1 MFIYHFKLG
10 LRSLGRHPFLTLLM
24 VITVGVG
31 VASSMTTYAVFQA
44 TSRDPIPQKSSR
56 LFIPQIDSWGQA
68 GSEGSDGEPP
78 DMMNYTDAMAL
89 LRDHRARFQTV
100 LYPIDVSIMPGGVSR
115 LPLQVSSYATYADT
129 FPMFDIPFLF
139 GSGWSSSDDEG
150 HAAVAVISRS
160 LNDQLFNG
168 KNSVGRQI
176 VLNKRSYRIVGVRD
190 HWNPQPLFYDVK
202 MLGAFGEAAQV
213 FIPFTSAIDA
223 RLPTA
228 GANLCNTSSD
238 TGWDAWLGSDCTW
251 IWYWAELPD
260 EARVAEYRQY
270 LHDYAAQQQ
279 RTGHFHWPPNVRLRN
294 VMQWLAYKQVVPA
307 ESIISLCISVA
318 FLVICL
324 VNTVGLLLA
333 KFMRRAPEIAV
344 RRALGAPRRAIH
356 AQFLIEAGTV
366 GLAGGL
372 LGLLLTG
379 IGMMAIGLVFE
390 PAIARL
396 ATFNAALVTL
406 TFAVAVLATVLAA
419 IYPAWRA
426 ASVRPSW

>member
-44 TSRDPIPQKSSR
+44 TSRDPIPEKSSR

-68 GSEGSDGEPP
+68 ASDGSYGEPP
-78 DMMNYTDAMAL
+78 DMMNYSDAMAL
-89 LRDHRARFQTV
+89 LRDHRAPFQTA
-100 LYPIDVSIMPGGVSR
+100 LYPIDVSIMPGGASR
-115 LPLQVSSYATYADT
+115 PPLQVSSYATYAET

-139 GSGWSSSDDEG
+139 GSGWSSTDDEA

-160 LNDQLFNG
+160 LNDQLFDG
-168 KNSVGRQI
+168 RNSVGRQI
-176 VLNKRSYRIVGVRD
+176 VLDKRSYRIVGVRER
-190 HWNPQPLFYDVK
+190 WSPQPLFYDVK
-202 MLGAFGEAAQV
+202 TLGAFGEAAQV

-223 RLPTA
+223 RIPTA

-238 TGWDAWLGSDCTW
+238 AGWHAWLRSDCTW
-251 IWYWAELPD
+251 IWYWVELPD
-260 EARVAEYRQY
+260 DASVADYRQY
-270 LHDYAAQQQ
+270 LHGYAAQQQ
-279 RTGHFHWPPNVRLRN
+279 RAGRFHWTPGIRLRN
-294 VMQWLAYKQVVPA
+294 VMQWLRYKQVVPA
-307 ESIISLCISVA
+307 ESIIGLCISVA
-318 FLVICL
+318 FLLICL

-379 IGMMAIGLVFE
+379 LGMLAVGKVFE

-396 ATFNAALVTL
+396 ATFNVSLVAL
-406 TFAVAVLATVLAA
+406 TFAVAIAATVLAA
-419 IYPAWRA
+419 IYPSWRA